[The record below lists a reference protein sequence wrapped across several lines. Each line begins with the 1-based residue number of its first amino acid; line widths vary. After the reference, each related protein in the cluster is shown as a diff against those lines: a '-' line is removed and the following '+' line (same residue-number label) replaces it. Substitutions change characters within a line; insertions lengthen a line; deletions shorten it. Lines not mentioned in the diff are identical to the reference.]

1 MTDMISAVIMFFPDD
16 RAKTAASHSIL
27 ACERVEAPSPFAAS
41 FEKVS
46 AHFQSLG
53 FTVNRNDVNQS
64 ICGELA
70 LFNEIFDDDI
80 ELSLHPQTGDAVV
93 YLEHDLHIPP
103 ELRQDISR
111 IVIPDAPEYF
121 L

>member
-1 MTDMISAVIMFFPDD
+1 MSKMISAVIKFFPDD
-16 RAKTAASHSIL
+16 GKKNAQSHTIL
-27 ACERVEAPSPFAAS
+27 TCERPETPSPFAAS

-46 AHFQSLG
+46 EHFQSLG
-53 FTVNRNDVNQS
+53 FTVNRADVNQS
-64 ICGELA
+64 ISGELA

-93 YLEHDLHIPP
+93 YLEHDLLIPP

>member
-1 MTDMISAVIMFFPDD
+1 MTDTISAVIMFFPDD
-16 RAKTAASHSIL
+16 RKKAVPSNSIL
-27 ACERVEAPSPFAAS
+27 ACERVETPTPFIAS

-46 AHFQSLG
+46 EHFQSLG
-53 FTVNRNDVNQS
+53 FTVNRADVNQS
-64 ICGELA
+64 ISGDLA

-93 YLEHDLHIPP
+93 YLEHDLLIPP
-103 ELRQDISR
+103 ELRHDISR